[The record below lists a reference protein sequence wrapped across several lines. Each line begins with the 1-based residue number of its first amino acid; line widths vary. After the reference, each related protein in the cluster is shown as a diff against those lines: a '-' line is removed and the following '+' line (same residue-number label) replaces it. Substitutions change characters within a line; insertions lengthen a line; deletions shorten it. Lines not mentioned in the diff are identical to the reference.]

1 MAFDRIITIVLDSIG
16 IGEAPD
22 AAKYHDTGADTLGHI
37 GDILPG
43 NYRCLIYRQS
53 VWAILT
59 ALRQLLGL
67 SH

>member
-37 GDILPG
+37 GDYFAGKLSLPNLQAIGLG
-43 NYRCLIYRQS
+43 NID
-53 VWAILT
+53 